1 MTQLLYYRLYPKYPF
16 LLRYFKIEHWIF
28 KQTHKQSL
36 KIKAE
41 PGMKILNMIGK
52 AEYKNDN
59 DVNQIFIDF
68 CYLCITL
75 NKH

>member
-1 MTQLLYYRLYPKYPF
+1 
-16 LLRYFKIEHWIF
+16 
-28 KQTHKQSL
+28 
-36 KIKAE
+36 
-41 PGMKILNMIGK
+41 MKILNMIGK

>member
-1 MTQLLYYRLYPKYPF
+1 
-16 LLRYFKIEHWIF
+16 
-28 KQTHKQSL
+28 
-36 KIKAE
+36 
-41 PGMKILNMIGK
+41 MKILNMIGK

-68 CYLCITL
+68 RYLCITL